1 MTDRP
6 RIAPELLA
14 ALVEAAPARVR
25 RKLDAAPRAAQEW
38 TWTPGDGTWTV
49 AAGGETVTLTGADL
63 TDPVQ
68 TVCTCLLSPRC
79 LHLLSVVSLLDA
91 TADDGPADAPDAP
104 DTSAT
109 PDAPGAPDTAAT
121 TATTATAGERPAEPA
136 GLDPL
141 AEPVAVDGPAR
152 AAARAAWDAAARILA
167 RGVRAAGSSGRAE
180 LLRASALAR
189 AARLPRL
196 SAACVAVAAGPRD
209 HPTADFDLSAYTA
222 SLTAL
227 LDLAWRLGG
236 GPEGERPAP
245 TRADVGV
252 GRRAYTE
259 IGSLRLYGL
268 GCERVVTAS
277 GYAGVVTHLVS
288 FSGGAPRAW
297 SVSDIAPGG
306 PERASAA
313 HGSRVSFG
321 GTALSHRDLGRA
333 ALIAQRVGA
342 SADGRLS
349 GMSATTAA
357 TADAPPWDGG
367 PLAALW
373 ERPAA
378 EQIADALAA
387 LAAPTRRS
395 GADLVFVEFTV
406 VGPHPEGAEVTI
418 DGRGHVLTADGARDP
433 LRARNLARIARDP
446 GTVLR
451 AMARPV
457 LERPG
462 RLVPITVGDLPDLPQ
477 ARRGRADLSMDTL
490 RWAEPTP
497 AAQAPAAPPPRPAP
511 DPGTAVLARV
521 LSRLAEAG
529 REAAPADSGTRLRD
543 RHLPTG
549 ADLLDA
555 LTAAA
560 RERVRTATGE
570 SAAPPPDRLALAW
583 LAASTYL
590 TAVRHRLHTLA
601 WGL

>member
-14 ALVEAAPARVR
+14 SLVEAAPSRVR

-38 TWTPGDGTWTV
+38 TWTRGDGEWTV
-49 AAGGETVTLTGADL
+49 AAGGETVTLTGDDL
-63 TDPVQ
+63 TGPGQ
-68 TVCTCLLSPRC
+68 AACTCLLSPRC
-79 LHLLSVVSLLDA
+79 LHLLSVVSLLDT
-91 TADDGPADAPDAP
+91 TADDGPADAPP
-104 DTSAT
+104 E
-109 PDAPGAPDTAAT
+109 APGP
-121 TATTATAGERPAEPA
+121 AGEGAAPSPAEPVP
-136 GLDPL
+136 DPL
-141 AEPVAVDGPAR
+141 SAPAALDGNAR
-152 AAARAAWDAAARILA
+152 AAARAAWNAAARTLA
-167 RGVRAAGSSGRAE
+167 FGVRAAGSSGRAE

-196 SAACVAVAAGPRD
+196 AAACVSVAAGPRD

-222 SLTAL
+222 DLTAL

-236 GPEGERPAP
+236 GPEGGRPDP
-245 TRADVGV
+245 TGADVGV

-268 GCERVVTAS
+268 GCERVVTVS

-288 FSGGAPRAW
+288 VADGAVRRW
-297 SVSDIAPGG
+297 SVSDVAPGG
-306 PERASAA
+306 PERAAAA
-313 HGSRVSFG
+313 HGARVSFG

-333 ALIAQRVGA
+333 ALVAQRVGA

-349 GMSATTAA
+349 GTAATTAA
-357 TADAPPWDGG
+357 TSEAPAWDTG

-373 ERPAA
+373 ERPPA

-387 LAAPTRRS
+387 LTSPTRRS
-395 GADLVFVEFTV
+395 GADLVFAEFTV
-406 VGPHPEGAEVTI
+406 TGPHPEGVQATAA
-418 DGRGHVLTADGARDP
+418 GRPYVLVGDGARDT
-433 LRARNLARIARDP
+433 LRARNLARIAEEP

-451 AMARPV
+451 VMARPV

-462 RLVPITVGDLPDLPQ
+462 RLVPITADGLADLPP
-477 ARRGRADLSMDTL
+477 ARRGRADLSLDTL
-490 RWAEPTP
+490 RWAQP
-497 AAQAPAAPPPRPAP
+497 AAGAPARGPAGRPPAS
-511 DPGTAVLARV
+511 DPGTAALARV
-521 LSRLAEAG
+521 LARLAEAG
-529 REAAPADSGTRLRD
+529 REAVPADPAAVGALMLD
-543 RHLPTG
+543 RHLRTG
-549 ADLLDA
+549 AELLA
-555 LTAAA
+555 VLAAAA

-601 WGL
+601 WRL

>member
-1 MTDRP
+1 
-6 RIAPELLA
+6 
-14 ALVEAAPARVR
+14 
-25 RKLDAAPRAAQEW
+25 
-38 TWTPGDGTWTV
+38 
-49 AAGGETVTLTGADL
+49 GA
-63 TDPVQ
+63 
-68 TVCTCLLSPRC
+68 
-79 LHLLSVVSLLDA
+79 
-91 TADDGPADAPDAP
+91 
-104 DTSAT
+104 
-109 PDAPGAPDTAAT
+109 
-121 TATTATAGERPAEPA
+121 
-136 GLDPL
+136 
-141 AEPVAVDGPAR
+141 
-152 AAARAAWDAAARILA
+152 
-167 RGVRAAGSSGRAE
+167 SGRAE

-196 SAACVAVAAGPRD
+196 SAACVAVAAGARD
-209 HPTADFDLSAYTA
+209 HPTPDFDLSAYTA

-236 GPEGERPAP
+236 GPEGGRPAP

-288 FSGGAPRAW
+288 FSDGAARTW

-306 PERASAA
+306 PERAAAA
-313 HGSRVSFG
+313 HGARVSFG
-321 GTALSHRDLGRA
+321 GTALSHRDLGRT
-333 ALIAQRVGA
+333 ALVAQRVGA

-349 GMSATTAA
+349 GTSATTAA
-357 TADAPPWDGG
+357 TADAPPWDEG
-367 PLAALW
+367 PLAVLW

-387 LAAPTRRS
+387 LAVPTRRS
-395 GADLVFVEFTV
+395 GADLVFAEFTV
-406 VGPHPEGAEVTI
+406 VGPHPEGAAVTA
-418 DGRGHVLTADGARDP
+418 DGRAHVLVADGARDP

-451 AMARPV
+451 VMARPV
-457 LERPG
+457 LEHPG
-462 RLVPITVGDLPDLPQ
+462 ALVPITVGDLSDLPQ
-477 ARRGRADLSMDTL
+477 ARRGRADLSLDTL
-490 RWAEPTP
+490 RWADPEPVV
-497 AAQAPAAPPPRPAP
+497 PPPAFPPPPAP

-529 REAAPADSGTRLRD
+529 REAVPADPGSRLRE

-549 ADLLDA
+549 ADLLTELA
-555 LTAAA
+555 AAA

-570 SAAPPPDRLALAW
+570 SAVPPPDRLALAW

>member
-25 RKLDAAPRAAQEW
+25 RKLDAAPGAAREW
-38 TWTPGDGTWTV
+38 TWTPDGGTWTV
-49 AAGGETVTLTGADL
+49 AAGGETVTLTGAEL
-63 TDPVQ
+63 TDPGQ
-68 TVCTCLLSPRC
+68 AACTCLLSPRC
-79 LHLLSVVSLLDA
+79 LHLLSAVSLLD
-91 TADDGPADAPDAP
+91 TTPDDGPAEDPAAP
-104 DTSAT
+104 DTPGTANAPQEDRT
-109 PDAPGAPDTAAT
+109 PD
-121 TATTATAGERPAEPA
+121 
-136 GLDPL
+136 PL
-141 AEPVAVDGPAR
+141 SEPVGPDDAAR
-152 AAARAAWDAAARILA
+152 AAARAAWNAAARALA
-167 RGVRAAGSSGRAE
+167 SGVRAAGSSGRAE

-196 SAACVAVAAGPRD
+196 SALCVAVAAGPRD

-222 SLTAL
+222 DLGAL

-236 GPEGERPAP
+236 GPAGDRPAP

-288 FSGGAPRAW
+288 VADGVPRRW
-297 SVSDIAPGG
+297 SVANIAPGG
-306 PERASAA
+306 PERAAAA
-313 HGSRVSFG
+313 HGARVSFG

-333 ALIAQRVGA
+333 ALVAQRVGA
-342 SADGRLS
+342 AADGRLS

-357 TADAPPWDGG
+357 TAQAPAWDEG
-367 PLAALW
+367 PLAVLW
-373 ERPAA
+373 ERPVA
-378 EQIADALAA
+378 EQIADALVAQG
-387 LAAPTRRS
+387 APARRS
-395 GADLVFVEFTV
+395 GADLVFAECTV
-406 VGPHPEGAEVTI
+406 TGPHPEGAEATAG
-418 DGRGHVLTADGARDP
+418 GRHLVLAADGARDP
-433 LRARNLARIARDP
+433 LRARNLARIAREP
-446 GTVLR
+446 GSVLR
-451 AMARPV
+451 VMARPV

-462 RLVPITVGDLPDLPQ
+462 RLVPITADGLPDLPP
-477 ARRGRADLSMDTL
+477 ARRGRADLSLDTL
-490 RWAEPTP
+490 RWADPV
-497 AAQAPAAPPPRPAP
+497 AAAPPPRPEPVPPPAA

-521 LSRLAEAG
+521 LGRLAEAG
-529 REAAPADSGTRLRD
+529 REAAPADPGGPGARMRD

-549 ADLLDA
+549 ADLLAA
-555 LTAAA
+555 LTEAA

-601 WGL
+601 WGV

>member
-1 MTDRP
+1 MTTLEGPTMTDRP

-25 RKLDAAPRAAQEW
+25 RKLDAAPRAAGEW
-38 TWTPGDGTWTV
+38 TWTRGDGTWTV

-63 TDPVQ
+63 TDPGQ
-68 TVCTCLLSPRC
+68 AVCTCLLSPRC
-79 LHLLSVVSLLDA
+79 LHLLSAVSLLDT
-91 TADDGPADAPDAP
+91 TADDGPADPPDASDGEP
-104 DTSAT
+104 SGPSA
-109 PDAPGAPDTAAT
+109 GH
-121 TATTATAGERPAEPA
+121 
-136 GLDPL
+136 DPL
-141 AEPVAVDGPAR
+141 AEPVEPDAAAR
-152 AAARAAWDAAARILA
+152 AAARAAWDAAARALA
-167 RGVRAAGSSGRAE
+167 RGVRATGASGRAE

-196 SAACVAVAAGPRD
+196 SASCVAVAAGPRD
-209 HPTADFDLSAYTA
+209 HPTPDFDLSAYTA
-222 SLTAL
+222 SLAAL

-288 FSGGAPRAW
+288 VADGAPRTW

-306 PERASAA
+306 PERAAAA
-313 HGSRVSFG
+313 HGARVSFG

-333 ALIAQRVGA
+333 ALVAQRVGA

-357 TADAPPWDGG
+357 TADAPPWDEG

-395 GADLVFVEFTV
+395 GADLVFTEFTV
-406 VGPHPEGAEVTI
+406 VGPHPEGAEATAG
-418 DGRGHVLTADGARDP
+418 GRTLVLAADGARDP
-433 LRARNLARIARDP
+433 LRARNLARLARQP

-451 AMARPV
+451 VMARPV

-462 RLVPITVGDLPDLPQ
+462 RLVPITADGLPDLPR
-477 ARRGRADLSMDTL
+477 ARRGRADLSLDTL
-490 RWAEPTP
+490 RWADPEPAPDTV
-497 AAQAPAAPPPRPAP
+497 PAAPAPPPPTAS

-529 REAAPADSGTRLRD
+529 REAVPADPGTRLRE
-543 RHLPTG
+543 RHLRTG
-549 ADLLDA
+549 ADLLTA
-555 LTAAA
+555 LAAAA

-601 WGL
+601 WDL

>member
-14 ALVEAAPARVR
+14 SLVEAAPARVR
-25 RKLDAAPRAAQEW
+25 RKLDADPGAAGDW
-38 TWTPGDGTWTV
+38 TWTAGDGTWTV
-49 AAGGETVTLTGADL
+49 TAGGETVTLTGADL
-63 TDPVQ
+63 TDPGQ
-68 TVCTCLLSPRC
+68 AACTCLLSPRC
-79 LHLLSVVSLLDA
+79 LHLLAAVSLLDT
-91 TADDGPADAPDAP
+91 TADDGPADAPVSPEEVAERSP
-104 DTSAT
+104 D
-109 PDAPGAPDTAAT
+109 G
-121 TATTATAGERPAEPA
+121 R
-136 GLDPL
+136 DPL
-141 AEPVAVDGPAR
+141 SEPVGVDDAAR
-152 AAARAAWDAAARILA
+152 AAARAAWDAAARALA
-167 RGVRAAGSSGRAE
+167 AGVRAAGSSGRAE
-180 LLRASALAR
+180 LLRASVLAR

-222 SLTAL
+222 DLTAL
-227 LDLAWRLGG
+227 LDLSWRLGG
-236 GPEGERPAP
+236 GPGGGRPAP

-288 FSGGAPRAW
+288 VADGVPRRW
-297 SVSDIAPGG
+297 SVADIAPGG
-306 PERASAA
+306 PERAAAA
-313 HGSRVSFG
+313 HGARVSFG

-333 ALIAQRVGA
+333 ALVAQRVGA

-357 TADAPPWDGG
+357 TADAPAWDSG
-367 PLAALW
+367 PLAVLW
-373 ERPAA
+373 ERPVAA
-378 EQIADALAA
+378 QVADALAA

-395 GADLVFVEFTV
+395 GADLVFAEFTV
-406 VGPHPEGAEVTI
+406 VGPHPEGAEVTA
-418 DGRGHVLTADGARDP
+418 DGRVHVLVSDGARDL
-433 LRARNLARIARDP
+433 LRARNLARIAREP
-446 GTVLR
+446 GAVLR
-451 AMARPV
+451 VMARPV

-462 RLVPITVGDLPDLPQ
+462 RLVPITADGLPDLPS
-477 ARRGRADLSMDTL
+477 ARRGRADLSLDTL
-490 RWAEPTP
+490 RWADP
-497 AAQAPAAPPPRPAP
+497 AGAAPPLPPVPAPPPAP

-529 REAAPADSGTRLRD
+529 REAAPADPVGFGARMRD

-549 ADLLDA
+549 ADLLAA
-555 LTAAA
+555 LAAAA

-601 WGL
+601 WGV